1 MQRRAGVILLLAGVL
16 MSGQGVFAADGKTRH
31 GHADHAE
38 KSVTHTTRTNDYDR
52 KAAGRSEKKMM
63 SVAQAD
69 GLRDVAMHFPDREGP
84 LQNPWR
90 EQSIGQEEAGAG
102 SGFAMLIAGLGVAL
116 ISIVRRMGS
125 IQ

>member
-1 MQRRAGVILLLAGVL
+1 MQRRTGVILLLAGVL
-16 MSGQGVFAADGKTRH
+16 MSGQGVLAAEGKTRH
-31 GHADHAE
+31 GHAD
-38 KSVTHTTRTNDYDR
+38 KSAGHVTRTNDHDR

-63 SVAQAD
+63 TVAQAD

-84 LQNPWR
+84 LQNPR
-90 EQSIGQEEAGAG
+90 QEQSIGQEEAGAG

-116 ISIVRRMGS
+116 ISIARRMGN